1 MEAWHRKIKSLLG
14 MAHPSIFKF
23 IQGLVR
29 SQKLRDAEFELL
41 LAGRPQR
48 ARRTIYVA
56 RDARIRTIVT
66 DDANRQIIEYLRGLA
81 HNIRH

>member
-1 MEAWHRKIKSLLG
+1 MEAWHRKIKCLLG
-14 MAHPSIFKF
+14 MAHPNIFKF
-23 IQGLVR
+23 ILGIVR

-48 ARRTIYVA
+48 KRRTIYVA

-66 DDANRQIIEYLRGLA
+66 DYANRQTIEYLGGLA
-81 HNIRH
+81 HNISH

>member
-1 MEAWHRKIKSLLG
+1 MEAWHREIKCLLG
-14 MAHPSIFKF
+14 MAHPNIFKF
-23 IQGLVR
+23 IPVLAR

-56 RDARIRTIVT
+56 RDTRIRTIVT
-66 DDANRQIIEYLRGLA
+66 DYANRQTIEYLKGLA
-81 HNIRH
+81 HNIMH